1 LKREVTELSDRLKH
15 RRDLIQAELHAMDAC
30 NSAHA
35 ALLNDGYP
43 EVIAASLPDDLYTEM
58 QGQLF
63 DIEAGLGVFQKEAS
77 AMTIDLGKPVPKP
90 AAPAG

>member
-1 LKREVTELSDRLKH
+1 MMPRTFGWAYRCRHKGNT
-15 RRDLIQAELHAMDAC
+15 
-30 NSAHA
+30 HA